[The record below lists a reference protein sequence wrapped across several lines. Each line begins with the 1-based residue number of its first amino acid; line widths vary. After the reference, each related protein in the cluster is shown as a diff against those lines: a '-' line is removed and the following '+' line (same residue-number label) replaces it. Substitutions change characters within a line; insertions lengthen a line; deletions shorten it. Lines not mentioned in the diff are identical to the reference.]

1 MNIGH
6 VDSSALK
13 NVDAIFE
20 SARLLEEAIFES
32 ARLLEEAIFVLAD
45 VLEPELLSTMILL
58 TARLDSLGKAA
69 RKCVMQKAIA

>member
-1 MNIGH
+1 MNIGL

-13 NVDAIFE
+13 NVD
-20 SARLLEEAIFES
+20 AIFES

-69 RKCVMQKAIA
+69 RKCVMQKALT

>member
-13 NVDAIFE
+13 NVD
-20 SARLLEEAIFES
+20 AIFES

-69 RKCVMQKAIA
+69 RKCVMQKPLA

>member
-13 NVDAIFE
+13 NVD
-20 SARLLEEAIFES
+20 AIFES

>member
-13 NVDAIFE
+13 NVD
-20 SARLLEEAIFES
+20 AIFES

-69 RKCVMQKAIA
+69 RKCVMQKALA

>member
-13 NVDAIFE
+13 NVD
-20 SARLLEEAIFES
+20 AIFES

-69 RKCVMQKAIA
+69 RKCVMQKALT